1 MHINKENYLACYKPA
16 VETVLRKIDIAKS
29 SERERLSPVGRMEI
43 EKL

>member
-16 VETVLRKIDIAKS
+16 VEIVMRKIDTAKLV
-29 SERERLSPVGRMEI
+29 ELEELSPVGRMEI